1 MSATKR
7 SARGK
12 AWTLAGAAIAS
23 LAIVPIPAANA
34 APPSGCAAI
43 NAGALKLQSTSHPAN
58 SAGNRADQHQC
69 LSVGFNG
76 GCFGSFKPS
85 GSDAAAATPDASSQ
99 TFDLATGDTVN
110 FAIKTTNPDVKAGL
124 IVQQHYL
131 LRTDPLSGNVFT
143 ATDSGR
149 YTFKLS
155 ATGPK
160 GQSAMAQ
167 ATCGPSTQ

>member
-1 MSATKR
+1 MSQWNVNALQSPR
-7 SARGK
+7 VFYLREGS
-12 AWTLAGAAIAS
+12 TLADVAEKISRLAADDFRAAS
-23 LAIVPIPAANA
+23 
-34 APPSGCAAI
+34 
-43 NAGALKLQSTSHPAN
+43 
-58 SAGNRADQHQC
+58 
-69 LSVGFNG
+69 
-76 GCFGSFKPS
+76 SFAFLGKS
-85 GSDAAAATPDASSQ
+85 QITFDAAAATPDASSQ
-99 TFDLATGDTVN
+99 TFDLAAGDTVN